1 MAFFLTDN
9 YILMEFKMKIEKHE
23 QGNYVNYVIEPITK
37 DEEKFI
43 DALIASYEQFNKIYY
58 SDKQFIVD
66 CK

>member
-1 MAFFLTDN
+1 
-9 YILMEFKMKIEKHE
+9 MEFKMKIEKNE

-43 DALIASYEQFNKIYY
+43 DALIASYEQFNQTYY